1 MIELQLLLLWNA
13 LLLWRLPNRNRSER
27 LTQSECAPRI
37 RDAFAQ
43 RRTGRAADAESCE
56 KDGDD
61 VKFPLAEKYEIQ
73 AIPSMFLV
81 GKDGKVIARD
91 LSEKELEKK
100 LEELL
105 GAEAKKP

>member
-1 MIELQLLLLWNA
+1 M
-13 LLLWRLPNRNRSER
+13 
-27 LTQSECAPRI
+27 
-37 RDAFAQ
+37 
-43 RRTGRAADAESCE
+43 
-56 KDGDD
+56 
-61 VKFPLAEKYEIQ
+61 KFPLAEKYEIN

-105 GAEAKKP
+105 GAKDK